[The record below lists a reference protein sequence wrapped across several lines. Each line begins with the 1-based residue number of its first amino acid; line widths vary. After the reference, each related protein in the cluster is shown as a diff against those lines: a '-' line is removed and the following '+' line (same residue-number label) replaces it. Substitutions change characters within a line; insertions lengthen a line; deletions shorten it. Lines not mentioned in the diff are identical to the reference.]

1 MIQWCLVG
9 SSNMNSPPD
18 TSGSATDC
26 ESGSSIYRYEE
37 VKPVDDISSTH
48 NTTNIMV
55 RVVIREV
62 VIQLF
67 KGLDKQENPYLMFRA
82 DRLRLDAA
90 VTEHGVAA
98 HASLGA
104 IQLVDKIH
112 IGMLKYCKSA
122 GLDSQNCSG

>member
-1 MIQWCLVG
+1 
-9 SSNMNSPPD
+9 
-18 TSGSATDC
+18 
-26 ESGSSIYRYEE
+26 
-37 VKPVDDISSTH
+37 
-48 NTTNIMV
+48 MV

-112 IGMLKYCKSA
+112 IGTCTVNFHENFIFANSVKRHL
-122 GLDSQNCSG
+122 

>member
-1 MIQWCLVG
+1 
-9 SSNMNSPPD
+9 
-18 TSGSATDC
+18 
-26 ESGSSIYRYEE
+26 
-37 VKPVDDISSTH
+37 
-48 NTTNIMV
+48 MV

-112 IGMLKYCKSA
+112 IGTVSSEIFPRILFLRIALKDIFATLKSA
-122 GLDSQNCSG
+122 TRA